1 MRAFFIT
8 ATGTDIGK
16 TYLGCG
22 LIRAWRAQGLKV
34 GAFKP
39 VLSGFDPAEAVES
52 DAGQLLAALDQP
64 VSPQSVDAIS
74 PWRYAA
80 ALSPDAAA
88 AKEGKRVDYPAV
100 LSACRRFLRGDH
112 DVALIEGAGGVMSP
126 LSEDRTMLD
135 WMADL
140 RMPVILVAGSYLGT
154 ISHSLTALSVLEA
167 RRVPVR
173 LVVMSET
180 AGGTVPLAENALVLT
195 RRWASAPV
203 YFLPRDTTAQA
214 IGIIADTLL
223 AG

>member
-1 MRAFFIT
+1 MRAFFVT

-16 TYLGCG
+16 TYLACG
-22 LIRAWRAQGLKV
+22 LIRAWRGQGLRV
-34 GAFKP
+34 DAFKP
-39 VLSGFDPAEAVES
+39 VLSGFDPAKAEES
-52 DAGQLLAALDQP
+52 DAGQLLAALGQP
-64 VSPQSVDAIS
+64 VSPQSLDAIS

-100 LSACRRFLRGDH
+100 LTACRRFLRGNH

-126 LSEDRTMLD
+126 LSDDRTMLD

-173 LVVMSET
+173 LVVMSESEGST
-180 AGGTVPLAENALVLT
+180 APLAESALALT

-203 YFLPRDTTAQA
+203 YFLPRDPSAQA
-214 IGIIADTLL
+214 TGIIADTLL
-223 AG
+223 AD